1 MDFDDLMK
9 LFYKYFVCTFE
20 DHESRILL
28 LKFVG
33 KEFWILVVAA
43 AAVNQSI
50 DQSILELEEF

>member
-1 MDFDDLMK
+1 MK

>member
-1 MDFDDLMK
+1 
-9 LFYKYFVCTFE
+9 
-20 DHESRILL
+20 
-28 LKFVG
+28 VG